1 VIAFTPEIRAR
12 ALELVKPFVRGP
24 LFTPPSLDGTV
35 QLPANGGGANWSG
48 ASFDAATGMLYV
60 PSTTNPFLVQLA
72 PPPDASK
79 SNLRYRRN
87 GQAQMPTLD
96 GLPLV
101 KPPYSRITAYDM
113 NAGTI
118 VWQTPLGDGPRA
130 HPLLKALNLPALGG
144 GRGYPLLTSTLLFI
158 AHRGGQVGGPSVP
171 REPPSLRAI
180 DKRSGALVWKVDL
193 DLPPSTPMTYLHQ
206 GRQYIAM
213 ATGGGARAEI
223 VAFAS
228 GAAPSP

>member
-1 VIAFTPEIRAR
+1 
-12 ALELVKPFVRGP
+12 
-24 LFTPPSLDGTV
+24 
-35 QLPANGGGANWSG
+35 
-48 ASFDAATGMLYV
+48 
-60 PSTTNPFLVQLA
+60 
-72 PPPDASK
+72 
-79 SNLRYRRN
+79 
-87 GQAQMPTLD
+87 MPTLD